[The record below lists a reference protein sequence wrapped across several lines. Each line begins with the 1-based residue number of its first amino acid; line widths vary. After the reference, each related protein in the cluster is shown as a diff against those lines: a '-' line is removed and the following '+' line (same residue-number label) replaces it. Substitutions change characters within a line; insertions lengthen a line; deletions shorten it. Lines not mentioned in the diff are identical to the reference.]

1 MNQFMRDKKK
11 DNYSSPISRYMAR
24 MQQTPARNYFKI
36 LLVILAVGFVCYLG
50 KSTHTYVSTD
60 RSLEFSVKV
69 FNGDSSDS
77 ILSKLSKDSFS
88 YMAMIDAGSSGC
100 RAHVYRYGKLG
111 SLKGPIYVVPQHDSK
126 KVGLAS

>member
-1 MNQFMRDKKK
+1 MRDKKK

-24 MQQTPARNYFKI
+24 MQQTPTRNYCKI
-36 LLVILAVGFVCYLG
+36 LVVVLAIGFICYLG
-50 KSTHTYVSTD
+50 KSTHTYISTD
-60 RSLEFSVKV
+60 RSHEFHVQV
-69 FNGDSSDS
+69 FDRDSSDS

-111 SLKGPIYVVPQHDSK
+111 TLDGPIYVVPQHDSK